1 MIRGWG
7 FRGSGFPVRDFGYGV
22 SLLGILDVGGFEVR
36 DRGVEVSG

>member
-7 FRGSGFPVRDFGYGV
+7 FRGSGFPVWDFGYGV